1 MWNIII
7 RTQYRNG
14 GVKVV
19 RREASSVDIEYWENY
34 FSGTYSFP
42 DVESATVIN
51 AFYVEEEK

>member
-19 RREASSVDIEYWENY
+19 RREASSVEIEYWENY
-34 FSGTYSFP
+34 YSDTYSFP

-51 AFYVEEEK
+51 AFYVEQEK